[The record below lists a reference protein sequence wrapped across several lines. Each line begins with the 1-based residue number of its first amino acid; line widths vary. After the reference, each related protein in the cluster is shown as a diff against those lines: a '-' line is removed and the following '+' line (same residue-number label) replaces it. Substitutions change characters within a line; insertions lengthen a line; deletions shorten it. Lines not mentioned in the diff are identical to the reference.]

1 MAVTDPT
8 PMSRAAVVANAIGLP
23 LGLIA
28 LVFLPVGWLDWKPGW
43 IFIAFLVAA
52 FAGSTLIV
60 ARVNPSIFRARSRF
74 QPGTKRWDLV
84 LVTLILLALIT
95 EVPLATFDTGRMGW
109 SSMPRAF
116 VILGYALLGTGIA
129 LSTWALAVNPFF
141 EPGVRVK
148 RERGQQVISK
158 GPYATVRHPG
168 YASALMIFAGLA
180 LSLASWWALIPA
192 ACASL
197 ILIVRTKW
205 EDDLLRTELE
215 GYSEYAKRTR
225 YRLFPGLW

>member
-1 MAVTDPT
+1 M
-8 PMSRAAVVANAIGLP
+8 L
-23 LGLIA
+23 
-28 LVFLPVGWLDWKPGW
+28 
-43 IFIAFLVAA
+43 
-52 FAGSTLIV
+52 
-60 ARVNPSIFRARSRF
+60 
-74 QPGTKRWDLV
+74 
-84 LVTLILLALIT
+84 
-95 EVPLATFDTGRMGW
+95 
-109 SSMPRAF
+109 RAF

-141 EPGVRVK
+141 EPGVRVQ

-158 GPYATVRHPG
+158 GPYGTVRHPG

-180 LSLASWWALIPA
+180 LSFASWWALIPA